1 MTYLRQRCWSYC
13 YLPQTGKERTSFVL
27 CLFNL
32 SRNVSAQLMAN
43 VIVSAKIVPNF
54 SNSVFAF
61 LTLLSHKLNSLP
73 TYNIGSSPV
82 DQSSSSNGVTS
93 SKEDQLFIVF
103 SRVEIREYQMK
114 VAGKSFR
121 ANKRQWLFTPNI
133 YTGCGAPSCRI
144 LQLLKLLH
152 WFKKG

>member
-13 YLPQTGKERTSFVL
+13 YLLQTGKERTSFVL

-32 SRNVSAQLMAN
+32 SRNISAQLMAN

-61 LTLLSHKLNSLP
+61 LILLSHKLKSLP

-82 DQSSSSNGVTS
+82 D
-93 SKEDQLFIVF
+93 
-103 SRVEIREYQMK
+103 
-114 VAGKSFR
+114 
-121 ANKRQWLFTPNI
+121 
-133 YTGCGAPSCRI
+133 
-144 LQLLKLLH
+144 
-152 WFKKG
+152 